1 LRSLQAGC
9 LRSVLAQEMELTDSK
24 TEKVAEIIRRIHRGE
39 IENLLVVGCGEG
51 IEAAILAQR
60 LDAKVVGIDVE
71 NNFDKDARKFAALE
85 TGDAENLL
93 FKDETFDFV
102 FSYHALEH
110 IQNPKKALKE
120 IHRVLKKGG
129 GFWIGTPN
137 KSRIVG
143 YIGGKNTSL
152 ADKIKWNLADWKARM
167 SGTFE
172 NALGAHAGFTAKEL
186 HGLLSE
192 VFAET
197 TDQTKTYFREIY
209 ADYPALLKFIES
221 SRLSEF
227 IYPSVYFSG
236 KKR

>member
-1 LRSLQAGC
+1 M
-9 LRSVLAQEMELTDSK
+9 LALTDSK

-71 NNFDKDARKFAALE
+71 NNFDKEAQKFAALE

-110 IQNPKKALKE
+110 IQNPKIALKE
-120 IHRVLKKGG
+120 IHRVLKTGG

-152 ADKIKWNLADWKARM
+152 AEKIKWNLADWKARLT
-167 SGTFE
+167 GKFE
-172 NALGAHAGFTAKEL
+172 NELGAHAGFTAGEL
-186 HGLLSE
+186 HRLLSE
-192 VFAET
+192 VFPET
-197 TDQTKTYFREIY
+197 EDQTRTYFREIY
-209 ADYPALLKFIES
+209 ANYPSLIKVIES
-221 SRLSEF
+221 SHLSQF

-236 KKR
+236 RK